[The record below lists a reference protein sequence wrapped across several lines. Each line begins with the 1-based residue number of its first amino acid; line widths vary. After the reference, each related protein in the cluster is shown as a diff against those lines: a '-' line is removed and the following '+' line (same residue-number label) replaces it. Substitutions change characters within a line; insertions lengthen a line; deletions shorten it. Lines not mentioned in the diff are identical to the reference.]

1 MNTEP
6 FYTKLEFVKLLR
18 EKRGT
23 EYALGWLE
31 MAYALP
37 ALTLEQEMKIV
48 QREAAQLQGLP
59 NWVEPQVGAHA

>member
-23 EYALGWLE
+23 VYALGWLE

-37 ALTLEQEMKIV
+37 TVSPAQELEII
-48 QREAAQLQGLP
+48 QRETAVLQALP
-59 NWVEPQVGAHA
+59 DYAGI

>member
-31 MAYALP
+31 MAYAFGHAVTP
-37 ALTLEQEMKIV
+37 EQELEIV
-48 QREAAQLQGLP
+48 ARETARLQQLP
-59 NWVEPQVGAHA
+59 NWVGV

>member
-37 ALTLEQEMKIV
+37 AMTLEQELEIV
-48 QREAAQLQGLP
+48 ARETAQLQELP